1 MGLYPLL
8 PWPTRV
14 EVPNSHGGHVP
25 GEHFG
30 NLGIVDQ
37 MGLTGDDVYNLVV
50 LASQE
55 IYYVGV
61 DFF

>member
-1 MGLYPLL
+1 MYLVNTSGI
-8 PWPTRV
+8 
-14 EVPNSHGGHVP
+14 
-25 GEHFG
+25 
-30 NLGIVDQ
+30 LGIVDQ